1 MLAGFGMEATAD
13 FTPCVQDGKKEF
25 DLIIDAINK
34 LKSKQIKEVYQ
45 AIKDIGDAL
54 KILPEAFIQCRGA
67 E

>member
-1 MLAGFGMEATAD
+1 MEATAD